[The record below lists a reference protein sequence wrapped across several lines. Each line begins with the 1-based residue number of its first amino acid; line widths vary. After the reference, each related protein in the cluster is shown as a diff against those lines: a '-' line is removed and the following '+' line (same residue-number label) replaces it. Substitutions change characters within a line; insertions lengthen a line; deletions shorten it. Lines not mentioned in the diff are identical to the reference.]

1 MEEIKIDKFEE
12 IAKNKYI
19 IITNNE
25 NQTPSN
31 IYTINNVENVDNHK
45 LKKKIKELKRNFNK
59 KENRKGT
66 SIDGKEIIAI
76 IHTPDSQ
83 NENTKSIIITLKA
96 IFIDDKYKRYEYLYN
111 EACKYL
117 DRKFEKNNY
126 CDFKDDI
133 CVAKR
138 NCNSQRKKMGCCY
151 HAYKNNI
158 FGKWNFCEHLGPK
171 GCKTQNLACKL
182 MTCDYIKVKFKLKD
196 IPYIDYFFNTIQ
208 KIILRFSFYKTKEK
222 IMKKIKFWSL

>member
-1 MEEIKIDKFEE
+1 MEKIEIDKFEE
-12 IAKNKYI
+12 ITKNKYI
-19 IITNNE
+19 IINNE
-25 NQTPSN
+25 SQTSN
-31 IYTINNVENVDNHK
+31 DIYTISNVENVDRAH
-45 LKKKIKELKRNFNK
+45 LKKKILELKRYFNK

-66 SIDGKEIIAI
+66 NVEGKEIVAI
-76 IHTPDSQ
+76 INTSDTE
-83 NENTKSIIITLKA
+83 NENIKSIIVSIKA
-96 IFIDDKYKRYEYLYN
+96 MFIDNKNERYEYLYN

-133 CVAKR
+133 CIAKR
-138 NCNSQRKKMGCCY
+138 NCNSQRLKMGCCY

-158 FGKWNFCEHLGPK
+158 FGKWKFCEHLGSK

-196 IPYIDYFFNTIQ
+196 ITYIDCFFNIIQ
-208 KIILRFSFYKTKEK
+208 KLILRFSFYQTKEK
-222 IMKKIKFWSL
+222 IMKKIKFWAL